1 MQEKQKNTKNL
12 RQREREREREREN
25 LFVVRETMHRMKEI
39 TTNL

>member
-12 RQREREREREREN
+12 REREREREREN

>member
-12 RQREREREREREN
+12 REREREKEN

>member
-12 RQREREREREREN
+12 RERERERKREN

>member
-12 RQREREREREREN
+12 REREN

-39 TTNL
+39 ATNL